1 MLKQNQREE
10 RTMKRVILF
19 GLLGIV
25 VLVESGCAPIPVTG
39 FSRYREVGDSRGSIA
54 VPTSSFVT
62 IGTLALPAGSY
73 VVTASLYFTNDSPD
87 PGIAYCTLLV
97 GDRNAQ
103 AIDSVPAGQAVS
115 QALTVASHLVSMGSA
130 TLKCRN
136 NGAGGNLSVQTFNIN
151 SIRVVNLTFQ

>member
-1 MLKQNQREE
+1 
-10 RTMKRVILF
+10 MKRVILF

-25 VLVESGCAPIPVTG
+25 VLVESGCAPIAFSA
-39 FSRYREVGDSRGSIA
+39 FSRYQEVGDAKGPIP
-54 VPTSSFVT
+54 VPTSAFVT
-62 IGTLALPAGSY
+62 IGSLALPAGSY

-103 AIDSVPAGQAVS
+103 ALNSEPAGQAVS
-115 QALTVASHLVSMGSA
+115 QALTVASQLSTRGIA

-136 NGAGGNLSVQTFNIN
+136 NGVGGNLSVETFNLN
-151 SIRVVNLTFQ
+151 AVQVLTLMFQ